1 MQKKAHSHQPAPV
14 SGGQAR
20 QTSSNAKSPSP
31 THTAEY
37 LALQAENKKLQE
49 QANRALADY
58 QNLVRRQQEDRV
70 KINAFAQGEIFTSL
84 LQPLEH
90 LSLAATSL
98 NDEGLNLVVKQFWE
112 VLQAQGLSE
121 YRPLGEVFNP
131 TTMEAIEKVGQ
142 GEKVVEVCFPGY
154 LLNGKPL
161 KVAKVKVG

>member
-1 MQKKAHSHQPAPV
+1 MQKKTNDQPVASV
-14 SGGQAR
+14 DR
-20 QTSSNAKSPSP
+20 QHRPANLKAKSPVVANLP
-31 THTAEY
+31 D
-37 LALQAENKKLQE
+37 LATLQTENQKLQE

-58 QNLVRRQQEDRV
+58 QNLVRRQQEDRAN
-70 KINAFAQGEIFTSL
+70 ITAFAKGEIFTQF

-131 TTMEAIEKVGQ
+131 ATMEAIEKVGK

-154 LLNGKPL
+154 LLNGQTL

>member
-1 MQKKAHSHQPAPV
+1 MQKKTNNHLSASVNQ
-14 SGGQAR
+14 QTR
-20 QTSSNAKSPSP
+20 QVNLKTKSTSTPKTPDLI
-31 THTAEY
+31 T
-37 LALQAENKKLQE
+37 LQAENQKLQE

-70 KINAFAQGEIFTSL
+70 NITAFAKGEIFTSL

-98 NDEGLNLVVKQFWE
+98 NDKGLNLVVKQFWE

-121 YRPLGEVFNP
+121 YRPLGESFDPN
-131 TTMEAIEKVGQ
+131 TMEAIEKVGK

-154 LLNGKPL
+154 LLNGQTL